1 MKLSNSMPLSAIN
14 YDKGKLS
21 ILNQLLLPQET
32 VYENI
37 ETVEDGWNAINK
49 MKVSYYLLSLIYTE
63 FLKNM

>member
-1 MKLSNSMPLSAIN
+1 MPLSAIN